1 MKTYTF
7 KGTQS
12 HKGGSL
18 VPSEREDLFEEVIA
32 EQ

>member
-1 MKTYTF
+1 MKAHTF
-7 KGTQS
+7 EGTQS
-12 HKGGSL
+12 DKGGSL